1 MEGRLVVGG
10 GECNLVDLTSDD
22 DDMPKVK
29 KEV

>member
-10 GECNLVDLTSDD
+10 GECNLVDLTG
-22 DDMPKVK
+22 DDMPEVM